1 MPRNCSRT
9 SASDVLIPVRST
21 QFKRDVR
28 RAERRSKNLT
38 KLRMLLNL
46 LIRQEPLSPSYLDH
60 PLRGMWKGYRE
71 AHIEPD
77 WLLIYYIEG
86 EELRLVRTGSH
97 SDIFK
102 EQIWRPDFSRH
113 PPASRQRPTSYSS

>member
-9 SASDVLIPVRST
+9 SASDVLSPVRSR

-28 RAERRSKNLT
+28 RAERQGKNLT
-38 KLRMLLNL
+38 KLRTLLTL
-46 LIRQEPLSPSYLDH
+46 LIRQEPLSPSYRDH
-60 PLRGMWKGYRE
+60 PLREMGKGYRE

-97 SDIFK
+97 SDLFN
-102 EQIWRPDFSRH
+102 E
-113 PPASRQRPTSYSS
+113 